1 MESTPETIKAVMVGD
16 TDIQYSERG
25 EGEPLLLVHAGVF
38 ADWFV
43 PLAASPTL
51 EGFRIIRVRRAGYGP
66 ATPPTPLTIGDHAN
80 HLMALTDIEQLKK
93 VHLVGHCSGALI

>member
-16 TDIQYSERG
+16 TEIQYSERG

-43 PLAASPTL
+43 PLAASPRSMVSASS
-51 EGFRIIRVRRAGYGP
+51 ECDGRATEQTRP
-66 ATPPTPLTIGDHAN
+66 PPTSPLRTMRPIWRP
-80 HLMALTDIEQLKK
+80 
-93 VHLVGHCSGALI
+93 